1 MKDSKIVFVRN
12 TKREGVQKNEHDR
25 KKVISYFE
33 WLACEHP
40 NDNVISKRMLQFL
53 PEVDEITIPEDD
65 PDRQYPYIL
74 YRTNGDTN
82 MFEIPRNHKICW
94 SKLKELA
101 ARI

>member
-65 PDRQYPYIL
+65 PDRKYPYIL
-74 YRTNGDTN
+74 YRINGDTK

-94 SKLKELA
+94 SKLKEFA
-101 ARI
+101 AQI